1 LRIATLSPFVDR
13 RHGTERALVETIE
26 RLVRIYG
33 YDVHLYS
40 QRVQDVAVVSPSRGV
55 PSPQPA
61 IIWHRVPSVPGPHLL
76 QFLFW
81 LAANKLCRLGDRWFR
96 GIHFDAVFSPGINAT
111 DANLVLVH
119 AVFHRLKELQ
129 DSRSSGGFRGL
140 HRSLYY
146 RLLCGLEN
154 RVYRQRNVCLAAV
167 SQHTA
172 DQLSQY
178 FDRRDVAIVPNGVDL
193 SHFSPSARVQRRA
206 QARQA
211 LSCTEGIPLLL
222 LVGNDLRNKGLSTL
236 LQALTQ
242 CRDLPWHLCVVGSD
256 SSADYSTEIEQRQL
270 QSRVTLAGETAD
282 ILTCYSAADIYV
294 APSLEDSFNLPALE
308 AMACGLPVIL
318 SSSAGMSDYL
328 KDGVDALVFRN
339 PQDAN
344 ELAAAVQRL
353 LADSSL
359 CATIG
364 ANASHTA
371 SLFSWDRHAGEIH
384 RLLSD
389 STAHRA

>member
-13 RHGTERALVETIE
+13 RHGTERALAETIE
-26 RLVRIYG
+26 RLVRGYG
-33 YDVHLYS
+33 CEVHLYS
-40 QRVQDVAVVSPSRGV
+40 QRVQDLAVISPSRDV
-55 PSPQPA
+55 PSPRPA
-61 IIWHRVPSVPGPHLL
+61 IIWHRVPSLPGPHLL

-81 LAANKLCRLGDRWFR
+81 LAANKLCRLRDRWFR
-96 GIHFDAVFSPGINAT
+96 GIHFDAVFSPGINAS

-146 RLLCGLEN
+146 RLLRGPEN
-154 RVYRQRNVCLAAV
+154 RVYRQKNVRLAAV
-167 SQHTA
+167 SQHA
-172 DQLSQY
+172 ANQFSQY
-178 FDRRDVAIVPNGVDL
+178 FGRPDVAIVPNGVDV
-193 SHFSPSARVQRRA
+193 SHFSPYARIQRRA
-206 QARQA
+206 RARQT
-211 LSCTEGIPLLL
+211 LSCTEGVPLLL

-256 SSADYSTEIEQRQL
+256 SSADDSAEIEPGQL
-270 QSRVTLAGETAD
+270 QSRITFAGEAAD
-282 ILTCYSAADIYV
+282 ILTFYAAADIYV
-294 APSLEDSFNLPALE
+294 APSLEDSFNLPTLE

-328 KDGVDALVFRN
+328 KDGVDGLVLRN

-344 ELAAAVQRL
+344 ELATVLQRL

-364 ANASHTA
+364 SNASQTA
-371 SLFSWDRHAGEIH
+371 TLFSWDRHAGEIH

-389 STAHRA
+389 AMIHRA